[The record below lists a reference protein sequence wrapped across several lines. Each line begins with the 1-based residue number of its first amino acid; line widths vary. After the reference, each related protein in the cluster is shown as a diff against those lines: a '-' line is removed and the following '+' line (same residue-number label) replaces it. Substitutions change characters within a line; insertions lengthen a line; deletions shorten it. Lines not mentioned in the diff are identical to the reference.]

1 MDNNSQ
7 DFTANELTEEE
18 QIKKAL
24 EYQKLI
30 LLKV

>member
-1 MDNNSQ
+1 MGNNLQ

-24 EYQKLI
+24 EYQKYI
-30 LLKV
+30 KCQ